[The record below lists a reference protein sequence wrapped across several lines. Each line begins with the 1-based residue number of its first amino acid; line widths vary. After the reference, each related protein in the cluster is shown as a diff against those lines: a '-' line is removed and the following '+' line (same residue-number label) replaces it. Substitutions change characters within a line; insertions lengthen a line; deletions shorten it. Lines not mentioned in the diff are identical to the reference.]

1 MLTCQSVSERI
12 EIMAKRPD
20 PPVLQR
26 REFRTPGE
34 IDLAIRQLT
43 RRIDDL
49 KTLDVAPAVM
59 NESGAIEVATS
70 DVKEAIRE
78 AFGQNSPE
86 MNEHKYI
93 RLWAGPSFMNMSD
106 DAILKA
112 TEAGRKQ
119 VIEILNGL
127 VRRLKEKRE
136 DMGGQM
142 TTVSKVSDS
151 RKVFLVHGHDEA
163 VTSIVARFLEK
174 LKLEAVIL
182 HEQPNEG
189 QTIIEKFER
198 HADVGF
204 AVVLLTPDDMGGV
217 APGSDLQPRARQN
230 VILELGYFI
239 GKLGRPRVCA
249 LYVTGVELPSDLH
262 GLVWVPY
269 DSGAWQTK
277 LANEMRATGISID
290 MNLI

>member
-1 MLTCQSVSERI
+1 
-12 EIMAKRPD
+12 MARRYE

-26 REFRTPGE
+26 REFRNPGE

-49 KTLDVAPAVM
+49 KSLDVAPAM
-59 NESGAIEVATS
+59 ANESGAVEVAIS

-78 AFGQNSPE
+78 VFGPNSPE
-86 MNEHKYI
+86 MKEHQYI
-93 RLWAGPSFMNMSD
+93 RLWAGPMLMNMSD
-106 DAILKA
+106 AAIVNA

-127 VRRLKEKRE
+127 VRRLKEKQE
-136 DMGGQM
+136 DMGGEM
-142 TTVSKVSDS
+142 TTVGKVTDS
-151 RKVFLVHGHDEA
+151 RKIFLVHGHDQA
-163 VTSIVARFLEK
+163 VTSVVARFLEK
-174 LKLEAVIL
+174 LRLQAVIL

-204 AVVLLTPDDMGGV
+204 AVVLLTPDDVGGS
-217 APGSDLQPRARQN
+217 APGSDLRPRARQN

-249 LYVTGVELPSDLH
+249 LYVAGVELPSDLH

-269 DSGAWQTK
+269 DSGSWQTK
-277 LANEMRATGISID
+277 LASEMRATGISVD

>member
-1 MLTCQSVSERI
+1 
-12 EIMAKRPD
+12 MAKRPD
-20 PPVLQR
+20 PPMLQR
-26 REFRTPGE
+26 REFRSPGE

-49 KTLDVAPAVM
+49 KSLDVVSAVK

-78 AFGQNSPE
+78 AFGPNSPE
-86 MNEHKYI
+86 MREHQYI
-93 RLWAGPSFMNMSD
+93 RLWAGPLFINMSNG
-106 DAILKA
+106 AIVNA

-127 VRRLKEKRE
+127 IRRLNEKRE

-142 TTVSKVSDS
+142 TTVGKVSDS
-151 RKVFLVHGHDEA
+151 RKIFLVHGHDQA

-204 AVVLLTPDDMGGV
+204 AVVLLTPDDMGGI
-217 APGSDLQPRARQN
+217 APGSNLQPRARQN

-262 GLVWVPY
+262 GLVWVAY

>member
-1 MLTCQSVSERI
+1 
-12 EIMAKRPD
+12 MAKRPD
-20 PPVLQR
+20 PPMLQR
-26 REFRTPGE
+26 REFRSPGE

-49 KTLDVAPAVM
+49 KSLNVASAVM
-59 NESGAIEVATS
+59 NKSGAIEVATS
-70 DVKEAIRE
+70 DVREAIRE
-78 AFGQNSPE
+78 AFGPNSPE
-86 MNEHKYI
+86 MKEHQYI
-93 RLWAGPSFMNMSD
+93 QLWAGPSFVNMSD
-106 DAILKA
+106 GEIVNA

-127 VRRLKEKRE
+127 IRRLNEKRE

-142 TTVSKVSDS
+142 TIVSKLSDS
-151 RKVFLVHGHDEA
+151 RKIFLVHGHDQA

-204 AVVLLTPDDMGGV
+204 AVVLLTPDDMGGI
-217 APGSDLQPRARQN
+217 APGSNLQPRARQN

-262 GLVWVPY
+262 GVGVGSL
-269 DSGAWQTK
+269 
-277 LANEMRATGISID
+277 
-290 MNLI
+290 